1 MHLYEDYDFDLSAKY
16 HDNNFYYN
24 GKADIL
30 AILDSF
36 KKALFVSIKITY
48 CFTGEFL
55 LPPSSTLDSSNANK
69 MHLSDLIS
77 YPDPSAGK
85 FFYDHAP
92 QILLIY
98 GFQA

>member
-1 MHLYEDYDFDLSAKY
+1 MVKQTFWTLFRKHF
-16 HDNNFYYN
+16 
-24 GKADIL
+24 
-30 AILDSF
+30 
-36 KKALFVSIKITY
+36 FVSIEITY
-48 CFTGEFL
+48 CFAGEFL

-85 FFYDHAP
+85 FFYDHA
-92 QILLIY
+92 QCGILLIY